1 MESYGIL
8 GQIFGPISSFLS
20 NWHLQV
26 VLEAKFS
33 QEYPVNCWSFSRFHL
48 HFLLYI
54 NDLPDNVTCNIA
66 IYLDNTTL
74 YSKYVQASDLMQQL
88 ELGSERESGLQGTM
102 DWSRKWFVD
111 FNAGKAQLIL
121 LDWSV
126 TLVLLVWKW
135 IGLFLR

>member
-1 MESYGIL
+1 ME
-8 GQIFGPISSFLS
+8 FLKAPF
-20 NWHLQV
+20 LI
-26 VLEAKFS
+26 
-33 QEYPVNCWSFSRFHL
+33 L

-121 LDWSV
+121 LDWSGNTGAIGV
-126 TLVLLVWKW
+126 KMNWSIFK
-135 IGLFLR
+135 IGLVFL